1 MNEAKKSSVMQERKN
16 NSIKNP
22 NDSGFPWLAFGV
34 MLILVIVAVG
44 GWLYFL
50 LLRPAL
56 SVETSVAPGTL
67 TVAPRPTPRPSRP
80 PLTVNAPNPTPGGN
94 PNQNVTATS
103 VFYGVVTSKV
113 LNLRETPATEGKV
126 LNTLSRGDIVA
137 LTKRTDS
144 WYQTVEGAWVSA
156 NYLEVR
162 PTRAEAESYIR
173 EAGL

>member
-1 MNEAKKSSVMQERKN
+1 MSEAKKNGVMQEQKTTSAKSPN
-16 NSIKNP
+16 NE
-22 NDSGFPWLAFGV
+22 GFPWLPFGV

-50 LLRPAL
+50 LIRPAL
-56 SVETSVAPGTL
+56 PVETSVPPGTL

-80 PLTVNAPNPTPGGN
+80 PLTVNAPNPSPASV
-94 PNQNVTATS
+94 NQNATATP

-113 LNLRETPATEGKV
+113 LNLREAPATDGKV

-137 LTKRTDS
+137 LVKRTDS
-144 WYQTVEGAWVSA
+144 WYQTAEGAWVSA
-156 NYLEVR
+156 NFLEIR